1 MLNQINKYIAENL
14 TIPPLLH
21 YAFQHVFLQ
30 LSFYSQSELL
40 IRSHAGSISPAA
52 ANKQCVESAAITEF
66 EQNLDGTIGEQIQ
79 FQVVHLDLM
88 AAPWRTC

>member
-1 MLNQINKYIAENL
+1 
-14 TIPPLLH
+14 
-21 YAFQHVFLQ
+21 
-30 LSFYSQSELL
+30 L